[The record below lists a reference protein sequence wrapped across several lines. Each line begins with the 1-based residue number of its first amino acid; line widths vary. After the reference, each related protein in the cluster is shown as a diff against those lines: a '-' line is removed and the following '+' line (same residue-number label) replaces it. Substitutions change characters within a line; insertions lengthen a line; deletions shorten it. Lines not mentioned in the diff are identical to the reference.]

1 MLELLALSLFIQ
13 HEGIRGNQKKL
24 QKKNTEPS
32 AMWGSAGNYWQ
43 ANTQPSAVKRV
54 ASICCHKS
62 LAKLD
67 YSYCEAQGKGEGKVN
82 QGQVT

>member
-1 MLELLALSLFIQ
+1 
-13 HEGIRGNQKKL
+13 
-24 QKKNTEPS
+24 
-32 AMWGSAGNYWQ
+32 MWGSAGNYWQ

-82 QGQVT
+82 QG